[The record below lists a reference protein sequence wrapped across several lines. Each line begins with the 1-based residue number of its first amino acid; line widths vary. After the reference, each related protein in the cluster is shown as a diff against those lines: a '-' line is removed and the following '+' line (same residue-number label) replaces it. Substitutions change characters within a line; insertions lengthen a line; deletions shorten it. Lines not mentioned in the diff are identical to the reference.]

1 MSTPKQILV
10 IDLEA
15 TCWKD
20 PHEAWYQE
28 VIEIG
33 VTPVDLKS
41 RTLNDSESI
50 IVAPTTGYISEYC
63 TKLRALPKI

>member
-33 VTPVDLKS
+33 ITPVELKS
-41 RTLNDSESI
+41 RTLKDSESF
-50 IVAPTTGYISEYC
+50 IVEPTT
-63 TKLRALPKI
+63 